1 MLGYR
6 QGDLVMKTVVR
17 AGVRVFPG
25 RPAEV
30 SRVRDFVACALAG
43 FAAVANAVLIASELA
58 TNALVHTASG
68 RGGRFAVIVRRDGGS
83 ARVEVWD
90 GGGASAPVIRPDG
103 RDGESG
109 AGLGLVEVLAQRWGH
124 SGGPGGRVVWFEVQS
139 ATATG
144 QFSENR
150 SSGETAMPGYAVAV
164 NSPALESLSDADLL
178 GEASALFGAL
188 AGTRD
193 DPRAGQLHALLAE
206 ASRRAAKLRTE
217 AVRLCACGEA
227 FADAD
232 ALDDHLSA
240 IFTPADDI
248 AADGHVHAEVALG
261 TPVPWAP

>member
-1 MLGYR
+1 
-6 QGDLVMKTVVR
+6 MKTAVRFGVR
-17 AGVRVFPG
+17 AFPG

-30 SRVRDFVACALAG
+30 SRARDFVARALTGLAS
-43 FAAVANAVLIASELA
+43 VDDAVLMASELV
-58 TNALVHTASG
+58 TNALVHTKSG
-68 RGGRFAVIVRRDGGS
+68 RGGRFAVIVRRDGES

-103 RDGESG
+103 RGGESG
-109 AGLGLVEVLAQRWGH
+109 AGLGLVEVLARRWGH

-139 ATATG
+139 ATAAG
-144 QFSENR
+144 QFSEDR
-150 SSGETAMPGYAVAV
+150 SSGEITMPGYAVAV

-178 GEASALFGAL
+178 GEAGALFGAL

-193 DPRAGQLHALLAE
+193 DPRAGQLHA
-206 ASRRAAKLRTE
+206 E

-227 FADAD
+227 FADSD

-248 AADGHVHAEVALG
+248 AGDGHVHAEVALG
-261 TPVPWAP
+261 TTVPWAP